1 MIFIRLLVTAI
12 RRLRTQLRAWNLPT
26 RKLTAY
32 AASVAALA
40 SVMAGAVPAP
50 ASAADEPPTYY
61 LDSVNGNDSAN
72 GTSDATPWK
81 TLAKA
86 NAANLVAGAKLKLKR
101 GSSWS
106 GQLTITESGTA
117 AKPIVVDAYG
127 TGNSPVLKDDIEA
140 CLSLEGNHIEVYNL
154 QIGVDQDQGR
164 CSWSGIKVGGS
175 NNVIE
180 KNYITGAAAGVYIET
195 SAQYTSVTSNDFVNN
210 NFMSK
215 LTPQEEN
222 DNDDSGAFA
231 MLVQGD
237 DSNIGW
243 NTITGSVAFSYDYE
257 WDGAAVE
264 IFMGSRNYVH
274 HNLAIDVDTFTELGT
289 SRNDDG
295 STNDPDGTSGNVF
308 EYNGIYGDRSRSG
321 IVTRGPTKDN
331 GEIETNGPVF
341 GTVFRNNSMNLP
353 NAESE
358 GVVCYAGCT
367 NAHFKLSQN
376 IIVAAGKSAYGDST
390 FTANDHNIFYG
401 GQYQMTAGTANV
413 RRDPKFDP
421 NNPLHLLSGSPAIG
435 LGVTAFNPLDL
446 DSVAVGSDGNIE
458 AGAYEY
464 VD

>member
-1 MIFIRLLVTAI
+1 MT
-12 RRLRTQLRAWNLPT
+12 P
-26 RKLTAY
+26 Y
-32 AASVAALA
+32 AAGVAALA
-40 SVMAGAVPAP
+40 LAFAGAVAAP
-50 ASAADEPPTYY
+50 ASADDIDTYY
-61 LDSVNGNDSAN
+61 LDSVHGNDSAA
-72 GTSDATPWK
+72 GDSPETAWK

-86 NAANLVAGAKLKLKR
+86 STADLEPGEKLMLSR
-101 GSSWS
+101 GSTWS
-106 GQLTITESGTA
+106 GQLAITKSGEA
-117 AKPIVVDAYG
+117 DNPIVVDAYG
-127 TGNSPVLKDDIEA
+127 TGARPVLKDDNEA
-140 CLSLEGNHIEVYNL
+140 CLYLGGNHIEVYNL
-154 QIGVDQDQGR
+154 QIGVDSDQGR
-164 CSWSGIKVGGS
+164 CSWAGIKVGGS

-180 KNYITGAAAGVYIET
+180 QNYITGAAAGVYIET
-195 SAQYTSVTSNDFVNN
+195 SAQYTSVTSNEFVNN

-257 WDGAAVE
+257 FDGAAVE

-274 HNLAIDVDTFTELGT
+274 HNLALDNDTFTELGT

-308 EYNGIYGDRSRSG
+308 EYNGIYGDKTRSG
-321 IVTRGPTKDN
+321 IVTRGPVKDN

-353 NAESE
+353 NPDAE
-358 GVVCYAGCT
+358 GVVCYASCT

-376 IIVAAGKSAYGDST
+376 IVVAGKKSAYADST
-390 FTANDHNIFYG
+390 FTANDHNVFYG

-413 RRDPKFDP
+413 RKDPKFDTDP
-421 NNPLHLLSGSPAIG
+421 NRPLRLLSGSPAIG
-435 LGVTAFNPLDL
+435 LGVKKFNPIDL
-446 DSVAVGSDGNIE
+446 DGAPVGGNGTIE

-464 VD
+464 

>member
-1 MIFIRLLVTAI
+1 M
-12 RRLRTQLRAWNLPT
+12 RAWNLPT
-26 RKLTAY
+26 RNLTSY
-32 AASVAALA
+32 AAGVAALA
-40 SVMAGAVPAP
+40 LAFAGAVAAP
-50 ASAADEPPTYY
+50 ANADDIDTYY
-61 LDSVNGNDSAN
+61 LDSVHGNDSAA
-72 GTSDATPWK
+72 GDSPATAWK

-86 NAANLVAGAKLKLKR
+86 SAADLAPGEKLMLSR

-106 GQLTITESGTA
+106 GQLAITKSGEA
-117 AKPIVVDAYG
+117 DDPIVVDAYG
-127 TGNSPVLKDDIEA
+127 TGARPVLKDDNEA
-140 CLSLEGNHIEVYNL
+140 CLYLGGDHIEVYNL

-164 CSWSGIKVGGS
+164 CSWAGIKVGGS

-180 KNYITGAAAGVYIET
+180 QNYITGAAAGVYIET
-195 SAQYTSVTSNDFVNN
+195 SARYTSVTSNEFVNN

-257 WDGAAVE
+257 FDGAAVE

-274 HNLAIDVDTFTELGT
+274 HNLALDNDTFTELGT

-295 STNDPDGTSGNVF
+295 TTNDPDGTSGNVF
-308 EYNGIYGDRSRSG
+308 EYNGIYGDRTRSG
-321 IVTRGPTKDN
+321 IVTRGPVKDN

-353 NAESE
+353 NSDAE

-376 IIVAAGKSAYGDST
+376 IVVAGKKSAYADST
-390 FTANDHNIFYG
+390 FTANDHNVFYG

-413 RRDPKFDP
+413 RRDPKFDTDP
-421 NNPLHLLSGSPAIG
+421 SRPLRLLSGSPAIG
-435 LGVTAFNPLDL
+435 LGVKKFNPIDL
-446 DSVAVGSDGNIE
+446 AGATVGGNGTIE

-464 VD
+464 

>member
-1 MIFIRLLVTAI
+1 M
-12 RRLRTQLRAWNLPT
+12 
-26 RKLTAY
+26 
-32 AASVAALA
+32 S
-40 SVMAGAVPAP
+40 AP
-50 ASAADEPPTYY
+50 ASAAADDDTPHTYY
-61 LDSVNGNDSAN
+61 LDSVNGNDSAD
-72 GTSDATPWK
+72 GLSTDTPWK

-86 NAANLVAGAKLKLKR
+86 NAAKMVAGSKFMLKR

-106 GQLTITESGTA
+106 GQLSVTVDGTE
-117 AKPIVVDAYG
+117 KNPIVIDAYG
-127 TGNSPVLKDDIEA
+127 TGNRPVLKDDDEA
-140 CLSLEGNHIEVYNL
+140 CLSLEGDHIEVYNL
-154 QIGVDQDQGR
+154 QIGVDQDRGR
-164 CSWSGIKVGGS
+164 CSWAGIKVGGS

-180 KNYITGAAAGVYIET
+180 QNYITGAAAGVYIET
-195 SAQYTSVTSNDFVNN
+195 SAQYTAVTSNDFVNN

-274 HNLAIDVDTFTELGT
+274 HNLALDNDTFTELGT

-308 EYNGIYGDRSRSG
+308 EYNGIYGDRTRSG
-321 IVTRGPTKDN
+321 IVTRGPVKDD

-353 NAESE
+353 NPDSE

-376 IIVAAGKSAYGDST
+376 IVVAAKKIAYADST
-390 FTANDHNIFYG
+390 FTANDHNVFYG

-413 RRDPKFDP
+413 RKDPKFDTDP
-421 NNPLHLLSGSPAIG
+421 SRPLRLLSGSPAIG
-435 LGVTAFNPLDL
+435 RGVTAFNPLDL
-446 DSVAVGSDGNIE
+446 DSVAVGTGGTIE

>member
-1 MIFIRLLVTAI
+1 MTS
-12 RRLRTQLRAWNLPT
+12 
-26 RKLTAY
+26 Y
-32 AASVAALA
+32 AAGVAALA
-40 SVMAGAVPAP
+40 LAFAGAVAAP
-50 ASAADEPPTYY
+50 ASADEADDIDTYY
-61 LDSVNGNDSAN
+61 LDSVHGNDSAA
-72 GTSDATPWK
+72 GDSPETAWK

-86 NAANLVAGAKLKLKR
+86 STAELGPGEKLMLSR
-101 GSSWS
+101 GSTWS
-106 GQLTITESGTA
+106 GQLSITKSGDEDN
-117 AKPIVVDAYG
+117 PIVVDAYG
-127 TGNSPVLKDDIEA
+127 TGARPVLKDDNEA
-140 CLSLEGNHIEVYNL
+140 CLYLGGHHIEVYNL
-154 QIGVDQDQGR
+154 QIGVDSDQGR
-164 CSWSGIKVGGS
+164 CSWAGIKVGGS

-180 KNYITGAAAGVYIET
+180 QNYITGAAAGVYIET
-195 SAQYTSVTSNDFVNN
+195 SAQYTAVTSNEFVNN

-215 LTPQEEN
+215 LTPQEVN

-274 HNLAIDVDTFTELGT
+274 HNLAFDVDTFTELGT

-353 NAESE
+353 NADSE

-390 FTANDHNIFYG
+390 FTANDHNVFYG

-413 RRDPKFDP
+413 RRDPMFDP
-421 NNPLHLLSGSPAIG
+421 SRPLRLLSGSPAIG
-435 LGVTAFNPLDL
+435 LGVKKFNPIDL
-446 DSVAVGSDGNIE
+446 DGAPVGGNGTIE

-464 VD
+464 